1 MADKKEENDGRAT
14 IVSKELWEQRM
25 AQIIPSKQDMNQ
37 LVMNFL
43 ILEGYKEGALKFEKE
58 SGIKAEIDHAQID
71 ARIKIRK
78 LILDGKIEE
87 ALREINELNSE
98 ILDLNPDL
106 LFSLKK
112 QQLIE
117 LIKENKLEDAIRFAQ
132 TKVAPKC
139 KGNGGVRC
147 NSRKSSSA

>member
-1 MADKKEENDGRAT
+1 M
-14 IVSKELWEQRM
+14 
-25 AQIIPSKQDMNQ
+25 
-37 LVMNFL
+37 
-43 ILEGYKEGALKFEKE
+43 
-58 SGIKAEIDHAQID
+58 
-71 ARIKIRK
+71 IRK

-98 ILDLNPDL
+98 ILDQNSDL

-117 LIKENKLEDAIRFAQ
+117 LIKENKLEEAIRFAQ

-139 KGNGGVRC
+139 KGNEQF
-147 NSRKSSSA
+147 